1 MKTNEKTNSEIID
14 KNNLST
20 EIYDKSDDVNT
31 KFETIKG
38 LTEDVVHQI
47 SKYKNE
53 PDWML
58 NLRLKSLKIFKELKM
73 PIWGPDLENLDLT
86 KITYFN
92 DPETTP
98 AKSWDDV
105 PENIRRTFDAL
116 GIPEAEKKALA
127 GVGAQFDSSTVYHH
141 LEKELEDKG
150 VIFMDMDEAVKK
162 HPEIIKKNF
171 MKQCIAPNLHKFAAL
186 HGAVWSGGTFI
197 YIPKNVK
204 LDQPLQAYFRMNK
217 AGFGQFEHTLI
228 ILEENAS
235 LHYVEGCSAPK
246 YNENSLHAGGVEII
260 VHKNAT
266 MRYSSVE
273 NWSKNTYNL
282 NTKRSIV
289 YENAS
294 MEWVSGNM
302 GSKKTM
308 LYPAT
313 ILVGE
318 HSSSTHIGVA
328 YASKD
333 QEQDTGAKVY
343 HMAPNTTSIIKNK
356 SISREGGITNYRG
369 IVKISKNAKNS
380 SSAVDCDALMLDNK
394 SQSNTYPTMDIQ
406 NKNVT
411 VAHEARVGKIS
422 DEQIFYLQSRGI
434 SEEHAMQ
441 MIVNGFMEPLVKE
454 LPLEYASEMN
464 KLIELDMEGKLG

>member
-1 MKTNEKTNSEIID
+1 MNEIKE
-14 KNNLST
+14 LST
-20 EIYDKSDDVNT
+20 ELYEKSDIVGT

-38 LTEDVVHQI
+38 LNEDVVRQI
-47 SKYKNE
+47 SEYKKE
-53 PDWML
+53 PEWML
-58 NLRLKSLKIFKELKM
+58 NLRLQSLKIFQELEM
-73 PIWGPDLENLDLT
+73 PKWGPDISDLNLS

-92 DPETTP
+92 DPESVSS
-98 AKSWDDV
+98 KSWDDV
-105 PENIRRTFDAL
+105 PENIKRTFDAL

-127 GVGAQFDSSTVYHH
+127 GVGAQFDSSTVYHN
-141 LEKELEDKG
+141 LAKELEEKG
-150 VIFMDMDEAVKK
+150 VIFKDMDEAVKD
-162 HPEIIKKNF
+162 HPQLIQKYF
-171 MKQCIAPNLHKFAAL
+171 MKQCISPSLHKFAAL

-197 YIPKNVK
+197 YVPKNV
-204 LDQPLQAYFRMNK
+204 DVGQPLQAYFRMNK
-217 AGFGQFEHTLI
+217 IAFGQFEHTLI
-228 ILEENAS
+228 ILEEGAK
-235 LHYVEGCSAPK
+235 LHYIEGCSAPK
-246 YNENSLHAGGVEII
+246 YDENSLHAGGVEIF
-260 VHKNAT
+260 VHKNAN

-282 NTKRSIV
+282 NTKRALV
-289 YENAS
+289 YEDAN

-313 ILVGE
+313 ILIGKG
-318 HSSSTHIGVA
+318 SSSTHIGVA

-343 HMAPNTTSIIKNK
+343 HMASNTTSIIKNK

-369 IVKISKNAKNS
+369 IVKVARNAENC

-394 SQSNTYPTMDIQ
+394 SQSNTFPTMDIN

-411 VAHEARVGKIS
+411 IAHEARVGKIS
-422 DEQIFYLQSRGI
+422 DDQIFYLQSRGI
-434 SEEHAMQ
+434 PEEQAMQ

-464 KLIELDMEGKLG
+464 KLIELDMEGSLG